1 ALSQCTVFMASG
13 RWRSKVVVF
22 SLLVRAYALS
32 FVLGCKLLRLAFLT
46 TKPSYAYTLGLCG
59 REWGS
64 GARLGRPSQVSA
76 TSHVAPSAL
85 LGFEL
90 PAANLNAGPNQGSRC
105 ETSRSG
111 ACTYRLSAETAH
123 TGRIGYVPL
132 I

>member
-1 ALSQCTVFMASG
+1 MTCSARLRCSGDCLALSQCTVFMASG

-76 TSHVAPSAL
+76 TRCRHLSPPIFHYDRRVLVGLSKHV
-85 LGFEL
+85 
-90 PAANLNAGPNQGSRC
+90 
-105 ETSRSG
+105 
-111 ACTYRLSAETAH
+111 
-123 TGRIGYVPL
+123 
-132 I
+132 